1 MRSVLAVLAG
11 YAVMV
16 ALIGLKF
23 VTLQQ
28 VLPQAFTD
36 LRGLFFIIGTD
47 ALSAAAGGY
56 VLALLA
62 KRRPVAHAVALAI
75 VLVPLGIANA
85 YANAGQEPAWFQI
98 ATVTALALALPLG
111 AWLQAVRRGAYSP
124 AR

>member
-1 MRSVLAVLAG
+1 
-11 YAVMV
+11 MV

-28 VLPQAFTD
+28 WLPQAFTD
-36 LRGLFFIIGTD
+36 LRGLFFIVGTD

-85 YANAGQEPAWFQI
+85 FANAGQEPAWFQI
-98 ATVTALALALPLG
+98 ATVTALAISLPFG
-111 AWLQAVRRGAYSP
+111 AWLRAARQGAP
-124 AR
+124 ATAR